1 MNTRTVKCQVND
13 EYVIG
18 AGVVLGAEG
27 SHDDVILELTFSKLW
42 LGLTKSITWW
52 DALGEHPV
60 RTILTIDTIDRDDPN
75 VYRVPVPA
83 EAKAVAGEMEL
94 TIKGAEIEG
103 DLETRATMSVTTKF
117 RILPGKWAADAG
129 EVQDVTPSQAEQIQA
144 SIDAVRDGIVSAV
157 EASAAAAVSEANA
170 AASAAAARVSET
182 NAAASEAN
190 AAASA
195 AAGRSSETNAAA
207 SETNARTSE
216 VNAKAS
222 ETAAKTS
229 ETNAKASETA
239 AKTSET
245 NAKASEEA
253 AKSAAEQAA
262 EEAAKSAAE
271 QAAEE
276 AAQKTDALLADKVAA
291 ARKAEANAKASE
303 NAAKTSET
311 NAKASETAAK
321 TSEANAKASETAAKA
336 AEKAAKTSESS
347 AASSASSAASSKA
360 AAETAK
366 TKAEAA
372 QAAAEKA
379 RNEAEGIVGGDYISR
394 PEAKALVDQ
403 GVRSA
408 NDYTNRAI
416 AAIPAPDVSGQIQ
429 AHNTDGT
436 AHGDIRQAVEDHAG
450 DHNNPH
456 GVTKGQVGLGNVDNT
471 ADTDKPV
478 STAQAAAIAD
488 AKNAGQAASAL
499 AARVQDEQNIHVDD
513 YSNPHN
519 VTAEQVGAIAAWAVG
534 NLHVW
539 ERVQTYS
546 EPVPEVPAGYTLG
559 AVEENVSITNTTSS
573 ADTIVMYSATSLT
586 VSNDGTISTSGFGS
600 ASGKITSVID
610 KMYGKFIYFRAQDSD
625 FDSNN
630 IIFIPS
636 DATRSWGDNGEVV
649 VSKLQRVT
657 GYPYTP
663 AIPAVTHVD
672 YLTSTDPN
680 AYPKQSAEGG
690 QDASYVL
697 GDVVSNYDLGQSGSN
712 ILVTYSSDIVVSYDG
727 VVTMVEPNSLS
738 MVNIDTDVASTFSGK
753 FVKTSIND
761 SVVFIPVDATASYD
775 NSSGF
780 SHVILSKYQP
790 VTGYPAIPANT
801 VITYLGQLGGGARI
815 EVGSYVGTGTYG
827 SSNPNSLT
835 FEFEPKII
843 WIAPISYTD
852 ISATIRRDTDKGIAI
867 YVATN
872 IYTLTTSW
880 SRNAVTWYSNQAL
893 YQLNASGV
901 AYSYIALG

>member
-83 EAKAVAGEMEL
+83 EAKAMAGEMEL

-429 AHNTDGT
+429 AHDANHT
-436 AHGDIRQAVEDHAG
+436 AHGDIRQALAAHEI
-450 DHNNPH
+450 NRENPH
-456 GVTKGQVGLGNVDNT
+456 GVTAEQAGAAPAAHVNDAVKHITAEERTAWNGKANEADLSIHTGN
-471 ADTDKPV
+471 
-478 STAQAAAIAD
+478 
-488 AKNAGQAASAL
+488 KN
-499 AARVQDEQNIHVDD
+499 
-513 YSNPHN
+513 NPHN
-519 VTAEQVGAIAAWAVG
+519 VTAEQVGAIAAGAVG

-539 ERVQTYS
+539 KKENRSYTITLSSGVTGQISINGMNKTIQYSYQIYMVGMKVALKNPVTLTYPD
-546 EPVPEVPAGYTLG
+546 EALNG
-559 AVEENVSITNTTSS
+559 I
-573 ADTIVMYSATSLT
+573 
-586 VSNDGTISTSGFGS
+586 GS
-600 ASGKITSVID
+600 AVKGNYLCVPGGKV
-610 KMYGKFIYFRAQDSD
+610 YFAEYYEDR
-625 FDSNN
+625 
-630 IIFIPS
+630 
-636 DATRSWGDNGEVV
+636 G
-649 VSKLQRVT
+649 
-657 GYPYTP
+657 
-663 AIPAVTHVD
+663 D
-672 YLTSTDPN
+672 YLTIGC
-680 AYPKQSAEGG
+680 K
-690 QDASYVL
+690 
-697 GDVVSNYDLGQSGSN
+697 DVTL
-712 ILVTYSSDIVVSYDG
+712 SYDAK
-727 VVTMVEPNSLS
+727 T
-738 MVNIDTDVASTFSGK
+738 IDYLTYK
-753 FVKTSIND
+753 
-761 SVVFIPVDATASYD
+761 TASVYPYD
-775 NSSGF
+775 DEVDG
-780 SHVILSKYQP
+780 HHY
-790 VTGYPAIPANT
+790 
-801 VITYLGQLGGGARI
+801 TYLGQLGAQPSAEEIGAATTQDFTVPVTDAWDAVPDRGYSQRVSVSGI
-815 EVGSYVGTGTYG
+815 ESSDNPIIDVVLGSDIAANALYLEAYALVTRVST
-827 SSNPNSLT
+827 SN
-835 FEFEPKII
+835 
-843 WIAPISYTD
+843 
-852 ISATIRRDTDKGIAI
+852 G
-867 YVATN
+867 
-872 IYTLTTSW
+872 
-880 SRNAVTWYSNQAL
+880 AVTLWCDNDTPT
-893 YQLNASGV
+893 V
-901 AYSYIALG
+901 AFTIKMKVVR